1 MDQKRYY
8 RVVNNKNNGINK
20 KQEKNNN
27 NNNNSN
33 SSWSPISDL
42 KLPQQLANGDQDVQ
56 TQIDNVLHGPKT
68 TARLL
73 VFKQICPDQN

>member
-8 RVVNNKNNGINK
+8 RVVNNKNGNK
-20 KQEKNNN
+20 RAEKS
-27 NNNNSN
+27 NNNSN
-33 SSWSPISDL
+33 YSSTWSPISDL
-42 KLPQQLANGDQDVQ
+42 KLQQVNGDNQDVQ

-68 TARLL
+68 KSRLP